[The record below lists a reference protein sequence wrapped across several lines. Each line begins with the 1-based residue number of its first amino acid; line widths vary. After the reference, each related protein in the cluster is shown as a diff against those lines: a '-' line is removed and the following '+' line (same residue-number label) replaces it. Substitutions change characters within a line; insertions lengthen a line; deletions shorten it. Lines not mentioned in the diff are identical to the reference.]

1 MTPGSTSSMAPASGR
16 RLRVLLYIVAAIVV
30 VVDQVTKQIAV
41 VVLEGEPRIPV
52 LGELAGFRFLRN
64 DGAAFGMGSNAT
76 WIFTL
81 IALCV
86 FIVILWAGRRLGA
99 RSWAWALGLLL
110 GGLSGNLID
119 RLVRP
124 PAVFHGA
131 VVDFIDLYFFVCN
144 VADIAITGA
153 AVVLI
158 LASFRGIGL
167 DGRLDSDREHDRLA
181 QPPDGLPVENE
192 VGDADEEQ
200 ERRR

>member
-1 MTPGSTSSMAPASGR
+1 MTPGAARSTAPAAGR
-16 RLRVLLYIVAAIVV
+16 RLRILLYTVAALVV
-30 VVDQVTKQIAV
+30 LTDQVTKQIAV
-41 VVLEGEPRIPV
+41 GLLEGGPRIAV

-64 DGAAFGMGSNAT
+64 DGAAFGMGSGAT
-76 WIFTL
+76 WIFTV
-81 IALCV
+81 IASCV
-86 FIVILWAGRRLGA
+86 FVAILFAGRRLGA

-110 GGLSGNLID
+110 GGLTGNLID

-124 PAVFHGA
+124 PALFHGA

-158 LASFRGIGL
+158 IASFRGIGL
-167 DGRLDSDREHDRLA
+167 DGLTDADREHQDA
-181 QPPDGLPVENE
+181 AGPQDGPGPLTGT
-192 VGDADEEQ
+192 GDADEEQ